1 MTRNP
6 KKKISQ
12 KNIPIPIVPIRYKL
26 NSVPVMILANLKT
39 LQPQQTVWPIDNI
52 FIKCTCFYG

>member
-12 KNIPIPIVPIRYKL
+12 KNIPIVPIRYKL

-39 LQPQQTVWPIDNI
+39 LQPQQTVWPINNI
-52 FIKCTCFYG
+52 SIKCTCFYG